1 MSVFRAATNESA
13 AYRRPEPTPPF
24 PAGHRAP
31 QQRSHDQDCPDGP
44 TEPLGATREAVS
56 RQAASQEAA
65 AREAAV
71 LRDAVPAGSAVKEAP
86 PAAPAPEPRRG
97 ALLAAMVFSLVALLV
112 SGAAGYFS
120 WRTLEAARVF
130 VPAHGSPQPV
140 PVVVA
145 DLDRAWTSGT
155 PAAESADVRV
165 ADPESYPVAYA
176 KEPLRLQPACSA
188 VLHLDLDEP
197 RADAAEDLADLRYES
212 GCGNRPPQL
221 SLGPGA
227 AGGSREASADTD
239 AAGCDRAIR
248 TSPLGRGL
256 PVEVSKGTAV
266 CVLTAAT
273 PAELV
278 LVEIID
284 VGGSGTAGL
293 RATSW
298 QVP

>member
-1 MSVFRAATNESA
+1 MSVFRAAASDPA
-13 AYRRPEPTPPF
+13 HRPA
-24 PAGHRAP
+24 PAGNRVP
-31 QQRSHDQDCPDGP
+31 QQRTHDHDCPDGP
-44 TEPLGATREAVS
+44 TEPLGAAHETADWES
-56 RQAASQEAA
+56 RPGPAAP
-65 AREAAV
+65 REAAV
-71 LRDAVPAGSAVKEAP
+71 LRDAVPR
-86 PAAPAPEPRRG
+86 PAAVRAEPVVRATPPPRRG
-97 ALLAAMVFSLVALLV
+97 GVGAAVLISLVALLA

-120 WRTLEAARVF
+120 WRTYAVVRAFEPVHR
-130 VPAHGSPQPV
+130 SPVVITPEKPV
-140 PVVVA
+140 PV
-145 DLDRAWTSGT
+145 
-155 PAAESADVRV
+155 AESVTVPVRV
-165 ADPESYPVAYA
+165 PERYPVAYA
-176 KEPLRLQPACSA
+176 KEPIRLQPECSA
-188 VLHLDLDEP
+188 VMHVDLDEP
-197 RADAAEDLADLRYES
+197 RAAAAEARADLRYES
-212 GCGNRPPQL
+212 GCGDQPPRL

-256 PVEVSKGTAV
+256 PVEVRKGAAV